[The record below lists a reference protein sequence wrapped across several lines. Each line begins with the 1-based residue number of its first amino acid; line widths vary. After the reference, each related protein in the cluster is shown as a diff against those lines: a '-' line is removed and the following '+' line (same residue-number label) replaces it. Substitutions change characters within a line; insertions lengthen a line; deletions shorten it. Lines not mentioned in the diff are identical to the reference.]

1 VSAPP
6 PADASAPKEAPA
18 DLVSAPPPADRHQA
32 REPATERLT
41 VYRAADEAREPRPP
55 LRAPELS
62 RGQTLRLH
70 PLSPLLHSAK
80 TLAVMIAAVS
90 WQGFAQLG
98 LARWVVAVVIF
109 LFGAVGLSVVSWLT
123 TGYQVVGRELRIQ
136 EGLLWRR
143 SRAIPL
149 DRLQAVDVVRPALA
163 RLVGLA
169 ELRLEVIG
177 ASKAEAPL
185 AYLSVADAAT
195 LRTRLLSLSAVA
207 SPATS
212 AATRAATSAASRAAA
227 AAGEATTADV
237 ERPIHRVV
245 NRDLVIGQLLTPQAW
260 LVPVGMLFVGVQFA
274 FEGSRTF
281 VGIASTIT
289 ALIGVAV
296 QPTRRVLDDWDFRV
310 STDPAGLRLRHGLLD
325 TRSQTVPLTRVQAI
339 GVTWPLLWRPKRW
352 LRCRIDVAGYGRQE
366 RDEGGPASR
375 LLPVGDMATARP
387 VVAEVLPGVDLAALP
402 LTRPPVRAR
411 WLAPVRQPV
420 LGAAL
425 ADRVFASLDG
435 RLTRELVVVPYA
447 RIQSVR
453 VVQGPLQRLLRLAT
467 VHADTAG
474 ALRAVAHHRDLREAW
489 ALAGELATRARTA
502 RGVG

>member
-1 VSAPP
+1 
-6 PADASAPKEAPA
+6 
-18 DLVSAPPPADRHQA
+18 
-32 REPATERLT
+32 
-41 VYRAADEAREPRPP
+41 
-55 LRAPELS
+55 
-62 RGQTLRLH
+62 
-70 PLSPLLHSAK
+70 LLHSAK
-80 TLAVMIAAVS
+80 TLAVIVAAIS

-98 LARWVVAVVIF
+98 LARWAIVVVI
-109 LFGAVGLSVVSWLT
+109 LLAGALALSVVSWLT
-123 TGYQVVGRELRIQ
+123 TGYQVVGRELRVH

-177 ASKAEAPL
+177 AAKAEAPL
-185 AYLSVADAAT
+185 AYLSVGDAAA
-195 LRTRLLSLSAVA
+195 LRTRLLELSAVA
-207 SPATS
+207 PAPTSPAAS
-212 AATRAATSAASRAAA
+212 AAAEADPPAAA
-227 AAGEATTADV
+227 EQ
-237 ERPIHRVV
+237 PIHRVV
-245 NRDLVIGQLLTPQAW
+245 NRNVVIGQLLTPQAW
-260 LVPVGMLFVGVQFA
+260 LVPVGMLFVIAQFT

-289 ALIGVAV
+289 ALVGVAV
-296 QPTRRVLDDWDFRV
+296 QPTRRVLDDWNFRI

-325 TRSQTVPLTRVQAI
+325 TRSQTVPLSRVQAI

-352 LRCRIDVAGYGRQE
+352 LRCRIDVAGYGHKE

-375 LLPVGDMATARP
+375 LLPVGDLPTARL
-387 VVAEVLPGVDLAALP
+387 VVAQVLPGVDVAALP
-402 LTRPPVRAR
+402 LTGPPRRAR

-420 LGAAL
+420 LGAGL
-425 ADRVFASLDG
+425 ADRVFATVDG

-474 ALRAVAHHRDLREAW
+474 ALRAVAHYREVADAW
-489 ALAGELATRARTA
+489 ALAAELAIRSRTA

>member
-1 VSAPP
+1 MSEQAG
-6 PADASAPKEAPA
+6 ADAPRQQAPDAPA
-18 DLVSAPPPADRHQA
+18 THVSAPPPADRHKG
-32 REPATERLT
+32 REPATDRLA
-41 VYRAADEAREPRPP
+41 VYRAADEAREP
-55 LRAPELS
+55 PERR

-80 TLAVMIAAVS
+80 TLAVIVAAIS

-98 LARWVVAVVIF
+98 IARWLVVVVAV
-109 LFGAVGLSVVSWLT
+109 LLGAVVLSVVSWLV
-123 TGYQVVGRELRIQ
+123 TGYHVVGRELRIR

-163 RLVGLA
+163 RLAGLA

-185 AYLSVADAAT
+185 AYLSVADAAA
-195 LRTRLLSLSAVA
+195 LRTQLLALSEVA
-207 SPATS
+207 SPPATAAEAPS
-212 AATRAATSAASRAAA
+212 ATPAPA
-227 AAGEATTADV
+227 EL

-245 NRDLVIGQLLTPQAW
+245 NQHVVIGQLLTPQAW
-260 LVPVGMLFVGVQFA
+260 LVPVGMLFVITQFA

-296 QPTRRVLDDWDFRV
+296 QPVRRVLDDWDFRV
-310 STDPAGLRLRHGLLD
+310 STAPAGLRLRHGLLD
-325 TRSQTVPLTRVQAI
+325 TRSQTVPLSRVQAI
-339 GVTWPLLWRPKRW
+339 GVTWPLLWRPKHW
-352 LRCRIDVAGYGRQE
+352 LRCRIDVAGYGRPGR
-366 RDEGGPASR
+366 RDEGGPTNR
-375 LLPVGDMATARP
+375 LLPVGDLATARL
-387 VVAEVLPGVDLAALP
+387 VVGEVLPGVDVAALALP
-402 LTRPPVRAR
+402 RPPARAR
-411 WLAPVRQPV
+411 WLAAVRQPI

-425 ADRVFASLDG
+425 TDHVFATVDG

-453 VVQGPLQRLLRLAT
+453 VVQGPLQRRLRLAT

-474 ALRAVAHHRDLREAW
+474 ALHAVAHHRDLDEAR
-489 ALAGELATRARTA
+489 ALAAELAARARSA
-502 RGVG
+502 RGLG